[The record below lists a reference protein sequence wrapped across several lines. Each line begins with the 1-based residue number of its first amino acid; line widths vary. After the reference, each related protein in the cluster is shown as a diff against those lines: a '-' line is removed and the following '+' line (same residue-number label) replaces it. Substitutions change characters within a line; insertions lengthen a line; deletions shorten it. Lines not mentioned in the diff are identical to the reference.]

1 MWNNEFELS
10 DGLYP
15 VSDIQ
20 DYFVYILKKNI
31 EKSLIILQ

>member
-20 DYFVYILKKNI
+20 YYFRENI